1 MTAPVDP
8 LDWLD
13 DTQEDHLMFSGH
25 LYEKNLMRGLRRAR
39 DSWRRKFLC
48 ADGMLSMRVDASENF
63 VVPIA
68 RDAVAECARL
78 TAALDAAQAR
88 CVHDCERADAAET
101 AHVLAL
107 AALDAERARRES
119 VEALLERAMSVC
131 DMTDRFAFLA
141 AYKEHVDRYGEDG
154 GR

>member
-78 TAALDAAQAR
+78 TAALDA
-88 CVHDCERADAAET
+88 
-101 AHVLAL
+101 
-107 AALDAERARRES
+107 ERARRES